1 MISSRPNGL
10 LKITD
15 AGAFVQLGLHTLR
28 KALSIIPQDPI
39 LFAGTIRSN
48 LDPFGQ
54 HDDYDL
60 NVALQQTNLI
70 SSTSPE
76 KRSDNGTENKHI
88 TLDSLVDED
97 GSNFSL
103 GQKQLIAFARALV
116 RGGKVIIVDEGTSAV
131 SPLRLST
138 LYLIRSRPSLRKTHC
153 TAPDHIRLIRKRIRV
168 SREQSRQS

>member
-1 MISSRPNGL
+1 M
-10 LKITD
+10 
-15 AGAFVQLGLHTLR
+15 
-28 KALSIIPQDPI
+28 SIIPQDPI

-70 SSTSPE
+70 SSTSSE
-76 KRSDNGTENKHI
+76 KRSDNNGTENKHI
-88 TLDSLVDED
+88 TLDSLVEED

-138 LYLIRSRPSLRKTHC
+138 LYLTRLRPSLRKIH
-153 TAPDHIRLIRKRIRV
+153 
-168 SREQSRQS
+168 

>member
-1 MISSRPNGL
+1 M
-10 LKITD
+10 ITD
-15 AGAFVQLGLHTLR
+15 SSAFVQLGLHTLR
-28 KALSIIPQDPI
+28 KALSIIPQDPV

-54 HDDYDL
+54 HDDCDL

-70 SSTSPE
+70 RITSSE

-88 TLDSLVDED
+88 TLDSLVEED

-131 SPLRLST
+131 SPLPLFT
-138 LYLIRSRPSLRKTHC
+138 LYLTRLRPLLRKTH
-153 TAPDHIRLIRKRIRV
+153 
-168 SREQSRQS
+168 

>member
-1 MISSRPNGL
+1 MITSDPDGL

-15 AGAFVQLGLHTLR
+15 ASAFDQLGLHTLR
-28 KALSIIPQDPI
+28 KALSIIPQDPV

-54 HDDYDL
+54 QDDYNL
-60 NVALQQTNLI
+60 NVALQRTNLI
-70 SSTSPE
+70 STTDSE

-88 TLDSLVDED
+88 TLDSLVEDD

-131 SPLRLST
+131 SLLRLFTPILDSLEAIAT
-138 LYLIRSRPSLRKTHC
+138 LNTLSRT
-153 TAPDHIRLIRKRIRV
+153 
-168 SREQSRQS
+168 